1 MRDVIQG
8 FIKQFEYYR
17 RLGEESLNR
26 VSESQLFYQPVD
38 ESNSLAVI
46 AKHISGNMLSR
57 WTDFLSTDGEK
68 PWRHRDREFVMD
80 WTSRQEVMAYWNQG
94 WTTLIGAL
102 GQLTDEQLNDM
113 VTIREQK
120 HTVLEAIHRQLAH
133 YPYRIGQMVYL
144 SKMMVGKDWKSL
156 SIPKGESEQFN
167 DEKKASG
174 KHGGHYTDGLR

>member
-1 MRDVIQG
+1 
-8 FIKQFEYYR
+8 
-17 RLGEESLNR
+17 
-26 VSESQLFYQPVD
+26 
-38 ESNSLAVI
+38 
-46 AKHISGNMLSR
+46 
-57 WTDFLSTDGEK
+57 
-68 PWRHRDREFVMD
+68 
-80 WTSRQEVMAYWNQG
+80 
-94 WTTLIGAL
+94 
-102 GQLTDEQLNDM
+102 LTDEQLNDL

-133 YPYRIGQMVYL
+133 YPYHIGQMVYL

>member
-68 PWRHRDREFVMD
+68 PWRDRDREFEMD
-80 WTSRQEVMAYWNQG
+80 WTSREEVMAYWNQG
-94 WTTLIGAL
+94 WITLTGAL
-102 GQLTDEQLNDM
+102 W
-113 VTIREQK
+113 
-120 HTVLEAIHRQLAH
+120 AIDR
-133 YPYRIGQMVYL
+133 RVI
-144 SKMMVGKDWKSL
+144 
-156 SIPKGESEQFN
+156 E
-167 DEKKASG
+167 
-174 KHGGHYTDGLR
+174 